1 MENDC
6 LAVRYRGRRIQM
18 TRHLERLAIKAF
30 IDVEIESTFCPE
42 SHMIW
47 TCKLLSPGTA
57 LLRKQQQILFYFQL
71 A

>member
-1 MENDC
+1 MENDY
-6 LAVRYRGRRIQM
+6 LAVRYRGRRKQM
-18 TRHLERLAIKAF
+18 TRHLEHLSINAF

-47 TCKLLSPGTA
+47 TCKLHSSGTA
-57 LLRKQQQILFYFQL
+57 LLWKQKQILFYFQL